1 MQKMERENILKTLYK
16 SIKSMLQEKFN
27 KISIRSKKKKKTL
40 EIGYIAER
48 NGR

>member
-1 MQKMERENILKTLYK
+1 MQKMESENSLKTLHK
-16 SIKSMLQEKFN
+16 SIKSTLKEKFN
-27 KISIRSKKKKKTL
+27 KINTRSKKKNTL